1 MSIFLNRTSA
11 LQGQKTL
18 SCPARYLQHLERTR
32 GPKICQ
38 MNEGVH
44 PCPAFCLKKALS
56 TIFKL
61 SQQKVILIMSVCGL
75 LGAGAVT
82 SATGGPIQ
90 TQKQPCCQDG
100 TTFLYKLPSCTQ
112 TNAIPTNG
120 PAALWHQPPQQCLL
134 WAHTAV
140 HELHRVPE
148 LTPLQAGI

>member
-1 MSIFLNRTSA
+1 
-11 LQGQKTL
+11 
-18 SCPARYLQHLERTR
+18 
-32 GPKICQ
+32 

-100 TTFLYKLPSCTQ
+100 TTFSYKLPSCTQ

-120 PAALWHQPPQQCLL
+120 PAALWHQPPQQALL